1 MSTHTPI
8 VNGLT
13 YLIHITKSRGFVMGS
28 LEDKDTGEIIFE
40 SEFPTYKDAYWA
52 LQEFDEN
59 AFLER
64 RGHHVS

>member
-1 MSTHTPI
+1 
-8 VNGLT
+8 
-13 YLIHITKSRGFVMGS
+13 MGS